1 MEKKDTDT
9 EYKVS
14 FNRLLTEQLQVMYL
28 DDTVDISVD
37 VLAFQVFRG
46 NCSFT
51 QMLELQSRNN
61 ISLFFFFM

>member
-1 MEKKDTDT
+1 
-9 EYKVS
+9 
-14 FNRLLTEQLQVMYL
+14 MYL

-37 VLAFQVFRG
+37 FLAFQVFRG

-61 ISLFFFFM
+61 ISLFFFFSFFFVGQCLFMLEH